1 MRPCLCRSDD
11 NFSHGPRAKGTKSSQ
26 DVTVTEPDLKFSSS
40 EAELS
45 DWSEA
50 VDKVLRGRPFDEVL
64 VSTTL
69 DDLDIRPLYT
79 AADSVSAPKF
89 VPVDAQRLE
98 RGWDVRQQFSADDPD
113 ACGRAVLEELERGVT
128 SVELAPPEPN
138 WTLDALQRATAG
150 VLFDLAAVILAPHAD
165 INAARGLAAVI
176 EQRGDLAATPSW
188 LGLDP
193 VGEVPRGGFADAD
206 DVVNVAASL
215 APLLRS
221 GRTLSVDST
230 CYAEAGATEAQEI
243 GYSTATAVAYLR
255 RLESFG
261 VAPSDGANTIGFR
274 LSIGVDQFASM
285 AKLRAAR
292 RIWARVLEAC
302 GVDPSAA
309 PQLQQAVT
317 SRAVYS
323 RRDPWVNM
331 LRATTAAF
339 AAGVGG
345 SDAVTVLP
353 FNEPLGPSDELG
365 RRLARNTQTV
375 LIEESHLARVIDPCS
390 GSWFVESLTDRLA
403 ARAWEEFV
411 ALEAAGGIEAAIADG
426 SLYAAV
432 ERSWQRRLE
441 AVHTRDEVVTG
452 VSEYPDLTDQP
463 SQPQPGQEPRE
474 AREPG
479 PSQRTGLSLRR
490 LAEPFETLRDAAD
503 RHLLS
508 TGERPR
514 VHVVA
519 LGDLATHTA
528 RSTWVSNLLAV
539 GGVVGSGAH
548 EGGSHSPLEAEARF
562 SESGASV
569 AIVCSTDAM
578 YAQRGTATALALQ
591 EAGAQR
597 VIFAGEPGDLRS
609 DLEAAGVDEF
619 WYQGMDVV
627 EALTRLH
634 ADLGV

>member
-1 MRPCLCRSDD
+1 M
-11 NFSHGPRAKGTKSSQ
+11 
-26 DVTVTEPDLKFSSS
+26 TEPDLDFSSS
-40 EAELS
+40 EADLS
-45 DWSEA
+45 DWSDA
-50 VDKVLRGRPFDEVL
+50 VDKVLRGRSFKEVL
-64 VSTTL
+64 VSTTR
-69 DDLDIRPLYT
+69 DGLDIRPLYT
-79 AADSVSAPKF
+79 AADSVPSAKF
-89 VPVDAQRLE
+89 VPVDPQRLE

-128 SVELAPPEPN
+128 SVELTPPEPN
-138 WTLDALQRATAG
+138 WTLDSLQRATAG
-150 VLFDLAAVILAPHAD
+150 ILFDLAAVVLAPHAD
-165 INAARGLAAVI
+165 VNAARGLAAVI
-176 EQRGDLAATPSW
+176 EQRGDSAATASW

-193 VGEVPRGGFADAD
+193 IGEAPRGGFAKPD

-215 APLLRS
+215 APSLRS

-243 GYSTATAVAYLR
+243 GYSTATAVSYLR

-261 VAPSDGANTIGFR
+261 VAPSAGANTIGFR
-274 LSIGVDQFASM
+274 LSIGVDQFANM

-292 RIWARVLEAC
+292 RVWARVLEAC
-302 GVDPSAA
+302 GVDPGAV

-323 RRDPWVNM
+323 RLDPWVNM
-331 LRATTAAF
+331 LRSTTAAF

-345 SDAVTVLP
+345 ADAVTVLP
-353 FNEPLGPSDELG
+353 FNEPLGTPDELG
-365 RRLARNTQTV
+365 RRLARNTQAV
-375 LIEESHLARVIDPCS
+375 LIEESHLGRVIDPCS
-390 GSWFVESLTDRLA
+390 GSWFVEYLTDRLA

-432 ERSWQRRLE
+432 DRSWQQRLE
-441 AVHTRDEVVTG
+441 SLHRRDEVITG

-463 SQPQPGQEPRE
+463 DQPGLEPQESRE
-474 AREPG
+474 LG
-479 PSQRTGLSLRR
+479 PSRAAGLSVRR

-503 RHLLS
+503 RHLLA

-514 VHVVA
+514 VHIVA
-519 LGDLATHTA
+519 LGDLATHAA

-539 GGVVGSGAH
+539 GGVIGSGAH

-569 AIVCSTDAM
+569 AIVCSTDAV
-578 YAQRGTATALALQ
+578 YTLRGTATALALQ

-597 VIFAGEPGDLRS
+597 VILAGEPGDLRS

-627 EALTRLH
+627 DALTRLH

>member
-1 MRPCLCRSDD
+1 MTEPGP
-11 NFSHGPRAKGTKSSQ
+11 NFSSG
-26 DVTVTEPDLKFSSS
+26 
-40 EAELS
+40 EAGLS
-45 DWSEA
+45 DWSDA
-50 VDKVLRGRPFDEVL
+50 VDKVLRGRSFDEVL
-64 VSTTL
+64 VSTTR
-69 DDLDIRPLYT
+69 DGLDIGPLYT
-79 AADSVSAPKF
+79 AADSVPSAKF
-89 VPVDAQRLE
+89 VPVDPQRLE

-128 SVELAPPEPN
+128 SVELTPPEPN
-138 WTLDALQRATAG
+138 WTLESLQRATAG
-150 VLFDLAAVILAPHAD
+150 ILFDLAAVVLAPHAD
-165 INAARGLAAVI
+165 VNAARGLAAVI
-176 EQRGDLAATPSW
+176 EQRGDSAATASW

-193 VGEVPRGGFADAD
+193 IGEAPRGGFANPD

-215 APLLRS
+215 VPSLRS

-230 CYAEAGATEAQEI
+230 RYAEAGATEAQEI
-243 GYSTATAVAYLR
+243 GYSTATAVSYLR

-261 VAPSDGANTIGFR
+261 VAPAAGANTIGFR
-274 LSIGVDQFASM
+274 LSIGVDQFANM

-292 RIWARVLEAC
+292 RVWARVLEAC
-302 GVDPSAA
+302 GVDPGAA

-323 RRDPWVNM
+323 RLDPWVNM

-345 SDAVTVLP
+345 ADAVTVLP
-353 FNEPLGPSDELG
+353 FNEPLGTPDELG
-365 RRLARNTQTV
+365 RRLARNTQTL
-375 LIEESHLARVIDPCS
+375 LIEESHLGRVIDPCS

-403 ARAWEEFV
+403 ARAWEEFA

-432 ERSWQRRLE
+432 DHSWQQRLE
-441 AVHTRDEVVTG
+441 SLRRREEVITG
-452 VSEYPDLTDQP
+452 VSEYPDLSDQ
-463 SQPQPGQEPRE
+463 SAQAQPGRAPRE

-479 PSQRTGLSLRR
+479 PSRPAGLSVRR
-490 LAEPFETLRDAAD
+490 LAEPFETLHDAAD
-503 RHLLS
+503 RHLLA

-514 VHVVA
+514 VHIAA
-519 LGDLATHTA
+519 LGDLATHAT
-528 RSTWVSNLLAV
+528 RSTWVSDLLAV

-569 AIVCSTDAM
+569 AIVCSTDTV
-578 YAQRGTATALALQ
+578 YARRGAATALALQ

-597 VIFAGEPGDLRS
+597 VILAGEPGGLRS
-609 DLEAAGVDEF
+609 DLRAAGVDEF

-627 EALTRLH
+627 DALTRLH